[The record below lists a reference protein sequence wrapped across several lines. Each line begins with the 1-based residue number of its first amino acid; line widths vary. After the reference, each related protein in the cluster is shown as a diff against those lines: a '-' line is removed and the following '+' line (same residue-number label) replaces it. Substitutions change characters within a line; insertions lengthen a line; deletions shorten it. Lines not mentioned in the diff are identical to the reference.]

1 MLYLEYEKAK
11 ASFKVAQMMFEDALL
26 EKERLFTLT
35 QPKAITYDKD
45 TVQTSPCGDVLDR
58 YVIALEEE
66 RIDEKLKP
74 FRELLLNREKFL
86 DIKER
91 ELRKSPDR
99 FDRIYTYRFLDGMS
113 IRGIAKALSFSK
125 SEVHRSVQSILK
137 NIRKNSEKRD
147 KRGQDGTKC
156 DFSDSK

>member
-1 MLYLEYEKAK
+1 MVYIEYEKAK
-11 ASFKVAQMMFEDALL
+11 ANFKAAQARYEEALL
-26 EKERLFTLT
+26 EKERLFTIT

-66 RIDEKLKP
+66 KIDEKLKP
-74 FRELLLNREKFL
+74 FREMLINRESFL
-86 DIKER
+86 EVKER

-113 IRGIAKALSFSK
+113 LRAIAKTFSLSK
-125 SEVHRSVQSILK
+125 SEIHRSVQTILK
-137 NIRKNSEKRD
+137 NTRKYSEKRD
-147 KRGQDGTKC
+147 KRGQDGT
-156 DFSDSK
+156 

>member
-11 ASFKVAQMMFEDALL
+11 ASFKVAQMMYEDALL
-26 EKERLFTLT
+26 EKERLFTIT

-45 TVQTSPCGDVLDR
+45 TVQSSPCGDVLDR

-74 FRELLLNREKFL
+74 FRELLMNRESFL
-86 DIKER
+86 EIKER

-137 NIRKNSEKRD
+137 NIRKK
-147 KRGQDGTKC
+147 GTKG
-156 DFSDSK
+156 DRMGQNDTFQT